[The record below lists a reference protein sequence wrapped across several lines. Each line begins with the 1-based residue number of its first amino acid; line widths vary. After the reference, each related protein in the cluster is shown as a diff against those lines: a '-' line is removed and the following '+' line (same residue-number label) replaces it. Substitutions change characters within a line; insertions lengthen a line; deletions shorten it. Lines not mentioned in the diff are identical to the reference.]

1 MVSCI
6 LRVMKKSHVYYVYA
20 LRIVILDQL
29 LKLLVYFNMHQEQEL
44 ALIGNLFKLH
54 YTLNPGMAFGFE
66 FGAFYGKL
74 LLTVF
79 RLAIIVGIG
88 IYLHKLIQRNAHKG
102 LIWSLILIFA
112 GGLGNLLDSVFYGA
126 LLGIATPDAMSPW
139 FHGQVID
146 MLFIDIGPIALPS
159 WVPKFGGLTVS
170 APIFNIADISA
181 FVGIIMV
188 VVLHRRFFDAE
199 APSTP
204 TTPSTTELQQQPE

>member
-1 MVSCI
+1 
-6 LRVMKKSHVYYVYA
+6 MKRNHLYYVYA

-29 LKLLVYFNMHQEQEL
+29 LKLLIHFNLHQEQEV
-44 ALIGNLFKLH
+44 ALIGDWFKFH

-66 FGAFYGKL
+66 FGSFYGKL
-74 LLTVF
+74 LLTIF
-79 RLAIIVGIG
+79 RLAIIIGIG

-126 LLGIATPDAMSPW
+126 FLGLATPDAATPW
-139 FHGQVID
+139 LHGQVID
-146 MLFIDIGPIALPS
+146 MLFIDVGPIALPT

-181 FVGIIMV
+181 FVGIVMV
-188 VVLHRRFFDAE
+188 VILHRRFFTTDTPATSPTPPP
-199 APSTP
+199 PSA
-204 TTPSTTELQQQPE
+204 STELQQQPE